1 MMTLLSLAGL
11 IIGVVIFLNLLQAKE
26 KVDRIGKPE
35 SPAAESA
42 SGGAAA
48 RNGSSRL
55 PAAPQRRIC
64 PVCRTGLTQEEYL
77 ICAMDAD
84 PGENRK
90 RQVHIYGCRHCF
102 LTDGV
107 NLARYEQLK
116 DASV

>member
-11 IIGVVIFLNLLQAKE
+11 IIGVVVFLNLLQAKD

-35 SPAAESA
+35 TPPAP
-42 SGGAAA
+42 GAAGVSGSQ
-48 RNGSSRL
+48 NGVGRL

-77 ICAMDAD
+77 ICAMDSD

>member
-35 SPAAESA
+35 APAASGA
-42 SGGAAA
+42 SGAASVKG
-48 RNGSSRL
+48 GSGRL

-77 ICAMDAD
+77 ICAMDSD
-84 PGENRK
+84 LGENRK